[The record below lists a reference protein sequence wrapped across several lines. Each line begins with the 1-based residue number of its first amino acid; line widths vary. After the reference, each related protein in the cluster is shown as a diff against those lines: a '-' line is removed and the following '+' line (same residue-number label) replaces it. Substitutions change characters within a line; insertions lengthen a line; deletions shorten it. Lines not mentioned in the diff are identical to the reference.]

1 MSPALSCM
9 HRSALALALAAL
21 SGCTDGKDSADSP
34 APAPPTLATDI
45 QPIFDRNCISC
56 HAGDAPSAGLDLSA
70 GASAHSIV
78 GVLST
83 QVPTMV
89 LIEEGSIEA
98 SYLWYKLNSTH
109 QQFGGIGTRMPPELT
124 LASTDLAVFE
134 AWIGGGAD

>member
-1 MSPALSCM
+1 MPRLMIPLAVIGLS
-9 HRSALALALAAL
+9 A
-21 SGCTDGKDSADSP
+21 CTAGKESADSLT
-34 APAPPTLATDI
+34 PAPPTLATDI

-70 GASAHSIV
+70 GASANTIV

-89 LIEEGSIEA
+89 LVEEGSPEA
-98 SYLWYKLNSTH
+98 SYLWHKLNSTY
-109 QQFGGIGTRMPPELT
+109 QAFGGIGTRMPPELT

-134 AWIGGGAD
+134 AWIEGGAD